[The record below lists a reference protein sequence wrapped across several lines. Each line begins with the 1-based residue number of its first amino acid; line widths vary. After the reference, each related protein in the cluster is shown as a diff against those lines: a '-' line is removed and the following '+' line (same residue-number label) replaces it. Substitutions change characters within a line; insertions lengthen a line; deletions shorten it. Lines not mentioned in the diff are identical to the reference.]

1 MRNAG
6 FTLLET
12 MIVVAIVAT
21 LAAIALPSY
30 GAYIKRS
37 RILDAVTRLAD
48 ARARMDDFFLDQRTY
63 VDDTGHCGAAG
74 TFGPTD
80 FFALNCEATATTF
93 TLTATG
99 LAAKGMNAFVYAI
112 DHAGARTTVSL
123 PAGWARTADC
133 WTIRQDGLCV

>member
-1 MRNAG
+1 MKRRG

-12 MIVVAIVAT
+12 MIVVAIIAT

-30 GAYIKRS
+30 GAYVKRS

-63 VDDTGHCGAAG
+63 VDDGGHCGAAG
-74 TFGPTD
+74 TSGPTD
-80 FFALNCEATATTF
+80 FFTVSCEATATTF
-93 TLTATG
+93 MLTATG
-99 LAAKGMNAFVYAI
+99 VASKGMGAFIYAI
-112 DHAGARTTVSL
+112 DHSGARTTVSL